1 MLPQRHQYCHLRL
14 AGACGVLLPS
24 WRGASRLEASSQEV
38 PNKRHTTA
46 IDHPEEPRQDWIT
59 SYQITY
65 PTTAAMPLDYSK
77 WDALEL
83 SDDSD
88 VEVHPNVDKRSF
100 IRAKQNQIHQERL
113 SRKHRITT
121 LKYERVIN
129 DGLLARIDA
138 LLKSLDSHKAEVES
152 KKDAGEV
159 DEVVFDAL
167 MDVTSDGSL
176 GSDNP
181 PHPPENVHTDQ
192 ELPSYSK
199 MMGTL
204 VDQVRSEI
212 DKSKAE
218 GPERYAQFVKEVKAH
233 QDKVNGLQRDLNAD
247 LTKQEKLEAG
257 KITSESIHEG
267 FNSSYIAKPTPAAAP
282 SVQPELLNPGH
293 KSKGGGGLTSGAEAD
308 IEDGGSD
315 DDADIE
321 ASATAKRF
329 AKFSFGDYAGSLE
342 FIGRNPGILS
352 ERETDGLLVE
362 AFNAQSNAQG
372 QKSQE
377 DYARQCV
384 HQALLLQYCRQ
395 LGKDGVG
402 LFFKRIQT
410 PGHQARKLFLDDVN
424 TTYARIRSRTA
435 ELAREQEADG
445 SSDKEQIQLH
455 AVDPNTQINIV
466 TPPPADQCTTDEERA
481 AREIFDSFPP
491 GLQRA
496 LASESLDEVNKVLG
510 KMSVDEAEQ
519 VVEQLGNGGMLSLE
533 EGVIDATTEEGQKA
547 VEELEKQNRARSEA
561 NKNSQASQTQEP
573 VQEQRETLAVDELD

>member
-1 MLPQRHQYCHLRL
+1 
-14 AGACGVLLPS
+14 
-24 WRGASRLEASSQEV
+24 
-38 PNKRHTTA
+38 
-46 IDHPEEPRQDWIT
+46 
-59 SYQITY
+59 
-65 PTTAAMPLDYSK
+65 MPVDYSK

-138 LLKSLDSHKAEVES
+138 LLKSLESHKAEAES
-152 KKDAGEV
+152 KKEASEV
-159 DEVVFDAL
+159 DEVIFDAL
-167 MDVTSDGSL
+167 MEVSSDGSL
-176 GSDNP
+176 GADNP
-181 PHPPENVHTDQ
+181 PSPPEGVHTGQ
-192 ELPSYSK
+192 ELPSFSK
-199 MMGTL
+199 MMGSL
-204 VDQVRSEI
+204 VDQVKGEI
-212 DKSKAE
+212 DSKGKSE
-218 GPERYAQFVKEVKAH
+218 GAERYAQFVKEIKSH

-247 LTKQEKLEAG
+247 LTQQEKAEAG
-257 KITSESIHEG
+257 KITSESLHEG
-267 FNSSYIAKPTPAAAP
+267 FNSSYIAKPEPAAPAT

-293 KSKGGGGLTSGAEAD
+293 KSKADGALTSGAEAD
-308 IEDGGSD
+308 VEDDLD

-321 ASATAKRF
+321 ASPTAKRF
-329 AKFSFGDYAGSLE
+329 AKFAFGDYAGSLE
-342 FIGRNPGILS
+342 FIGRNPGILV

-424 TTYARIRSRTA
+424 STYARIRSRTA
-435 ELAREQEADG
+435 ELARERDADGG
-445 SSDKEQIQLH
+445 SSDMEQIQLH

-466 TPPPADQCTTDEERA
+466 TPPPADQCTTDDERA
-481 AREIFDSFPP
+481 ARAIFDSFPP

-533 EGVIDATTEEGQKA
+533 EGVIDATTEEGQRA
-547 VEELEKQNRARSEA
+547 VEELERQNKERALAAGQSQ
-561 NKNSQASQTQEP
+561 SQAS
-573 VQEQRETLAVDELD
+573 EQQQQRDAPQTLAVDELD

>member
-1 MLPQRHQYCHLRL
+1 
-14 AGACGVLLPS
+14 
-24 WRGASRLEASSQEV
+24 
-38 PNKRHTTA
+38 
-46 IDHPEEPRQDWIT
+46 
-59 SYQITY
+59 
-65 PTTAAMPLDYSK
+65 MPLDYSK

-88 VEVHPNVDKRSF
+88 IEVHPNVDKRSF

-138 LLKSLDSHKAEVES
+138 LLKRLDSHKAEVES
-152 KKDAGEV
+152 KKDASEV

-181 PHPPENVHTDQ
+181 PAPPEGVHTDQ

-204 VDQVRSEI
+204 VDQVKSEV
-212 DKSKAE
+212 DKTKAE
-218 GPERYAQFVKEVKAH
+218 GAERYAQFIKEVKAH

-247 LTKQEKLEAG
+247 LTKHERLEAG

-282 SVQPELLNPGH
+282 ASSVQPELLNPGH
-293 KSKGGGGLTSGAEAD
+293 KSNREGGLTSGAEAD
-308 IEDGGSD
+308 IEDGAGGSD

-321 ASATAKRF
+321 ASASAKRF
-329 AKFSFGDYAGSLE
+329 AKIAFGDYASSLE

-410 PGHQARKLFLDDVN
+410 QGHQARKLFLDDVN

-435 ELAREQEADG
+435 ELARENEG
-445 SSDKEQIQLH
+445 STDKEQIQLH

-466 TPPPADQCTTDEERA
+466 TPPPLEQCTTDDERA

-547 VEELEKQNRARSEA
+547 VEELERQNKARSEA
-561 NKNSQASQTQEP
+561 NKAAGQSESAAP
-573 VQEQRETLAVDELD
+573 VQEEQHKLAVDELD